1 MKLRI
6 ALPLITLT
14 LLLQGCKPDAEA
26 PQVPVSRPV
35 KLYTIATETHNTA
48 TLPGRLE
55 AGQRAELAF
64 EVAGRLVQLPAQE
77 GQAIKAGQVLA
88 QLDNRDFASKVRSAE
103 AEYQRAHADYLR
115 GQTLF
120 NGKQAISRAEL
131 EKLRTQSAVAKSA
144 LEQARKALRDTQITA
159 PFNGIVS
166 RVLVNNHENIN
177 AKQPVVIV
185 QDVSY
190 FEIRLHVTERNLLER
205 HDRNTPL
212 FARIEGIPGREF
224 ALSFHSVAKE
234 PDPLTGTYEVVL
246 RMPAPA
252 DLNLFSGMTVTV
264 GAGNPPASDQANAHW
279 LIPAVAVLSDSDN
292 GEHYVWRYNP
302 TTQLT
307 EKVPVKTGQIQGNNI
322 EIISGLSAGEQIII
336 AGVHAVQAG
345 MPVHPLVTQ

>member
-88 QLDNRDFASKVRSAE
+88 QLDNRDFASKVRSAD
-103 AEYQRAHADYLR
+103 AEYQRAHADYQR

-212 FARIEGIPGREF
+212 F
-224 ALSFHSVAKE
+224 
-234 PDPLTGTYEVVL
+234 
-246 RMPAPA
+246 
-252 DLNLFSGMTVTV
+252 
-264 GAGNPPASDQANAHW
+264 
-279 LIPAVAVLSDSDN
+279 
-292 GEHYVWRYNP
+292 
-302 TTQLT
+302 
-307 EKVPVKTGQIQGNNI
+307 
-322 EIISGLSAGEQIII
+322 
-336 AGVHAVQAG
+336 
-345 MPVHPLVTQ
+345 